1 MDTIPEEFRTGGGD
15 ASGAGS
21 PLVSVMM
28 PCFNAA
34 ETLPMALASLLAQT
48 HARWEAVIV
57 DDGSTDAT
65 WDVLRAVDDPRL
77 RVERFPEN
85 RGRGA
90 ARQRC
95 LEMARGDFLSML
107 DSDDWLFPD
116 KLAHQVGILGANPAL
131 AAVSGVCAI
140 TDARD
145 EVVGMTSAGL
155 RPGDTLTVARFARL
169 GPPPFSFPPAM
180 LRMSAIEGASFNPAF
195 RRSQDSDFLI
205 QAVLGERYAVSDT
218 PVYAYSQAA
227 AASLERTLEGYHY
240 RVRSYLQY
248 RRTQP
253 VSVAVNVAKTL
264 ARAAVYRA
272 AGAAGLEQRLI
283 DRRWQPATHAV
294 HESFARARAAVA
306 PIAATLGMRAA

>member
-107 DSDDWLFPD
+107 DS
-116 KLAHQVGILGANPAL
+116 AL
-131 AAVSGVCAI
+131 
-140 TDARD
+140 
-145 EVVGMTSAGL
+145 
-155 RPGDTLTVARFARL
+155 
-169 GPPPFSFPPAM
+169 
-180 LRMSAIEGASFNPAF
+180 
-195 RRSQDSDFLI
+195 
-205 QAVLGERYAVSDT
+205 
-218 PVYAYSQAA
+218 
-227 AASLERTLEGYHY
+227 
-240 RVRSYLQY
+240 
-248 RRTQP
+248 
-253 VSVAVNVAKTL
+253 
-264 ARAAVYRA
+264 
-272 AGAAGLEQRLI
+272 
-283 DRRWQPATHAV
+283 
-294 HESFARARAAVA
+294 
-306 PIAATLGMRAA
+306 